1 MKFALAIAI
10 MLGASVSARA
20 EDISVSVADPRAFG
34 YFLGDV
40 VKREIM
46 VETRGGTQLKVA
58 ALPRPGPQQY
68 WLDLVDVRH
77 ETKAAGSGTLHHLTL
92 SYQIFYSALEPK
104 RVTIP
109 KTTLFF
115 SAPESGAAT
124 TPPPPQVTRVVPAL
138 EVIVSPLREIIQSSP
153 GAPADQ
159 AKPDES
165 PLRADAVAM
174 PVVTG
179 GVRSRLLAAGLLLLS
194 VLTGLAYQYAL
205 WPFGKRAE
213 RPFTRAERAIARLSG
228 SSDDMLTYEQ
238 QLRILHRAFDEAA
251 GNRVLTQDI
260 PRFLSA
266 HTEYREFEQRV
277 RTFFGASSLAFFG
290 GNTDAAY
297 SILPRDDLA
306 DFARDMAREERR
318 SA

>member
-1 MKFALAIAI
+1 MKIAVAIAI
-10 MLGASVSARA
+10 VLGASVAARA

-40 VKREIM
+40 LNREIM
-46 VETRGGTQLKVA
+46 VETRGPTQLKVA

-77 ETKAAGSGTLHHLTL
+77 ETKTAANGTLHHLTL
-92 SYQIFYSALEPK
+92 RYQIFYSALEPK

-115 SAPESGAAT
+115 TTPEPEAT
-124 TPPPPQVTRVVPAL
+124 ATPPPPQVTRVVPAL
-138 EVIVSPLREIIQSSP
+138 EVIVSPLREIIQASP
-153 GAPADQ
+153 GASADQ
-159 AKPDES
+159 AKPGES

-179 GVRSRLLAAGLLLLS
+179 GIRSRLLAAALLLLS
-194 VLTGLAYQYAL
+194 VLTGLAYQYAI
-205 WPFGKRAE
+205 WPFGKRAA
-213 RPFTRAERAIARLSG
+213 RPFTRAERAITRLSG
-228 SSDDMLTYEQ
+228 RNDTLLTYEQ

-251 GNRVLTQDI
+251 GNRVLTNDI
-260 PRFLSA
+260 PRFLAEHS
-266 HTEYREFEQRV
+266 EYRELEPRV

-290 GNTDAAY
+290 GKTDAAY
-297 SILPRDDLA
+297 TILPRDDLA
-306 DFARDMAREERR
+306 DFAREMAREERR